1 MGEELFVIGSKV
13 MVDVMAER
21 RGFDSKVVAPLE
33 IEGGGVSVH
42 VEEGGIY
49 VRVSGRAGR

>member
-1 MGEELFVIGSKV
+1 MGKELFVIGSKV

-21 RGFDSKVVAPLE
+21 RGFDGKVVEPLK
-33 IEGGGVSVH
+33 IEDGGVGVN

-49 VRVSGRAGR
+49 IRVGCRAGR